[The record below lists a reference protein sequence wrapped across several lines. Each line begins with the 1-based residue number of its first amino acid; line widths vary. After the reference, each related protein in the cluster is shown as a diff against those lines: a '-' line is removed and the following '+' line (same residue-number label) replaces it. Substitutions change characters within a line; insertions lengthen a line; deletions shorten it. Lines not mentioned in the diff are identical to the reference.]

1 MATIK
6 TTKKDNFNAILAI
19 LATVEV
25 ANKAELTE
33 FITHEIE
40 LLDKK
45 SANAKTKPSKAQAEN
60 DGIKTAIVEAFKTAD
75 VAMTITEFQTAYPDF
90 AEYSNQKMSALFKQL
105 VDNGTLTKTVVKKK
119 SYFELATDVEDTD
132 TEEVGENAENA
143 VDNG

>member
-60 DGIKTAIVEAFKTAD
+60 DGIKTAD

-105 VDNGTLTKTVVKKK
+105 VDNGTLAKTVVKKK
-119 SYFELATDVEDTD
+119 SYFALATNVEDTD
-132 TEEVGENAENA
+132 TEEVGENAENSA
-143 VDNG
+143 DNG

>member
-19 LATVEV
+19 LATVDV

-33 FITHEIE
+33 FITHEID

-60 DGIKTAIVEAFKTAD
+60 DGIKTAIIEAFKTAD

-105 VDNGTLTKTVVKKK
+105 VDNGTLAKTVVKKK
-119 SYFELATDVEDTD
+119 SYFALATVDEDTD
-132 TEEVGENAENA
+132 TEEVGENAENSA
-143 VDNG
+143 DNG